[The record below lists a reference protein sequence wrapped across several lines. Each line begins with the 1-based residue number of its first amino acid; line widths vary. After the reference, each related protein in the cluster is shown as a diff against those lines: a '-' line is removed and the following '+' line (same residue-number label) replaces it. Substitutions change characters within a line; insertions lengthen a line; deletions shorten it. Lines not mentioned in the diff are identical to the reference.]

1 MKKAI
6 CILELI
12 IVMFTLINAPL
23 LYNLTT
29 VKVIGRY
36 SNQFYFDNGK
46 EIYVVE
52 LQPRIIMK
60 EVLKWLNMKI
70 TEWNY

>member
-1 MKKAI
+1 MKKAT

-23 LYNLTT
+23 LYNLVTS
-29 VKVIGRY
+29 KSIGRY

-60 EVLKWLNMKI
+60 EVLK
-70 TEWNY
+70 